1 MGSGLILTHAGSLL
15 LLSVFSPDIIGSHIY
30 LLPYTGFESSIKP
43 ICRLDMHKFSFAKG
57 GSGEFLGTD
66 VVVFGLQLFSL
77 QELSFGILNYLG
89 FEKLI
94 GRSKV
99 NRGDW
104 L

>member
-1 MGSGLILTHAGSLL
+1 
-15 LLSVFSPDIIGSHIY
+15 
-30 LLPYTGFESSIKP
+30 
-43 ICRLDMHKFSFAKG
+43 MHKFSFAKG